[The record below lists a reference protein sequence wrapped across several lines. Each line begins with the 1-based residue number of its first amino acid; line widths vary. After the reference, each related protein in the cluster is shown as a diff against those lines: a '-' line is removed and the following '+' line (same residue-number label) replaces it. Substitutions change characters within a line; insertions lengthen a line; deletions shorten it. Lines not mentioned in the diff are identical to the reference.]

1 MALFRLLYS
10 LLNLERLVPVSQKSR
25 NFSDDL
31 ILFVSS
37 KRRRSE
43 TRNFASTLF
52 FPFTNYERPALQNK
66 RAGVLRKAFRA
77 RKIFGTFEKRAPV
90 EFSYSEV
97 CP

>member
-43 TRNFASTLF
+43 TRNFAGTLF

-66 RAGVLRKAFRA
+66 RAGVLRKAFQV
-77 RKIFGTFEKRAPV
+77 RKIFGTFEKRAPIK
-90 EFSYSEV
+90 YLLQ
-97 CP
+97 